1 MAALC
6 IIATASNRI
15 QEDFESNVSLKR
27 TGLSATRNILP
38 QSASPLGKPVVWS
51 ENRQALCDS
60 LWYFK
65 QHQAGSYPIDGVLR
79 GFLLDGESTIRD
91 IVTSDVIISTLGG
104 GRQKDSTTKMS
115 VRVNETRNCIVN
127 QCKEAFKR
135 GVPVAVII
143 GRKCTLTPVRVLYN
157 YNVLDWFTI
166 TDLWIEKDGQND
178 IFFWKI
184 RLERT
189 DRTTPSWCQP
199 DDALTQT
206 VEPRPFPHGKLD
218 CVHCGVLS
226 MYSFAQGWAC
236 LNGNCE
242 QHFTLADG
250 TSLTDLSYAG
260 HSATIIAWCSECKH
274 ASKTIF
280 VEGWTCYNR
289 GCSKAFEFPAE
300 VDMGALTYSEAFL
313 SERTTFPTP
322 PDSLVPPMPNPS
334 DGCGT
339 EKAAR
344 ISIVCPRCRGC
355 SRRVYW
361 NRWSCDNK
369 ECNYILPAAPRPLSI
384 EDIRAE
390 TTKRKSLLQVKKND
404 SLVQR
409 DLMICGHKVEQYFL
423 PDMEAKGQCCGTV
436 LIFRATD
443 AINNTRNGPNHL
455 WMDIQEAAARGD
467 DFKRNAVKCPG
478 TSSEILTRNFQRNWG
493 APYKFVVAVKST
505 SFKEAPPYVM
515 QALKRMQW
523 AGRQSVQAS
532 NDGFEQGHALKPA
545 SMDTKFVDFNELLTI
560 GYMEDDAISYH
571 DDGEDTLGPTVA
583 TLSLGSSARMLFAEK
598 TKYNPKT
605 KKGTRSTARNQV
617 LAFPVHHGDMVVM
630 HGAQVHQQYDHK
642 VEPSGKRRFALT
654 CRNIIISK
662 IDEDQQEDAMSKGEI
677 PADAGQWTYDGY

>member
-1 MAALC
+1 M
-6 IIATASNRI
+6 
-15 QEDFESNVSLKR
+15 SL
-27 TGLSATRNILP
+27 S
-38 QSASPLGKPVVWS
+38 QASPLGKPVVWS

-143 GRKCTLTPVRVLYN
+143 GRKCTLAPVQVLYN

-236 LNGNCE
+236 LNGNCK

-300 VDMGALTYSEAFL
+300 V
-313 SERTTFPTP
+313 
-322 PDSLVPPMPNPS
+322 
-334 DGCGT
+334 
-339 EKAAR
+339 
-344 ISIVCPRCRGC
+344 
-355 SRRVYW
+355 
-361 NRWSCDNK
+361 
-369 ECNYILPAAPRPLSI
+369 
-384 EDIRAE
+384 
-390 TTKRKSLLQVKKND
+390 KKND

-443 AINNTRNGPNHL
+443 AINKTRNGPNHL

-493 APYKFVVAVKST
+493 APYKFVVAVNST

-532 NDGFEQGHALKPA
+532 NDGFEQGHALKSA

>member
-226 MYSFAQGWAC
+226 MYR
-236 LNGNCE
+236 L
-242 QHFTLADG
+242 
-250 TSLTDLSYAG
+250 DL
-260 HSATIIAWCSECKH
+260 
-274 ASKTIF
+274 
-280 VEGWTCYNR
+280 
-289 GCSKAFEFPAE
+289 
-300 VDMGALTYSEAFL
+300 L
-313 SERTTFPTP
+313 
-322 PDSLVPPMPNPS
+322 
-334 DGCGT
+334 
-339 EKAAR
+339 
-344 ISIVCPRCRGC
+344 
-355 SRRVYW
+355 
-361 NRWSCDNK
+361 
-369 ECNYILPAAPRPLSI
+369 
-384 EDIRAE
+384 
-390 TTKRKSLLQVKKND
+390 
-404 SLVQR
+404 
-409 DLMICGHKVEQYFL
+409 
-423 PDMEAKGQCCGTV
+423 
-436 LIFRATD
+436 
-443 AINNTRNGPNHL
+443 
-455 WMDIQEAAARGD
+455 
-467 DFKRNAVKCPG
+467 
-478 TSSEILTRNFQRNWG
+478 
-493 APYKFVVAVKST
+493 
-505 SFKEAPPYVM
+505 
-515 QALKRMQW
+515 
-523 AGRQSVQAS
+523 
-532 NDGFEQGHALKPA
+532 
-545 SMDTKFVDFNELLTI
+545 
-560 GYMEDDAISYH
+560 
-571 DDGEDTLGPTVA
+571 
-583 TLSLGSSARMLFAEK
+583 
-598 TKYNPKT
+598 
-605 KKGTRSTARNQV
+605 
-617 LAFPVHHGDMVVM
+617 
-630 HGAQVHQQYDHK
+630 
-642 VEPSGKRRFALT
+642 
-654 CRNIIISK
+654 
-662 IDEDQQEDAMSKGEI
+662 
-677 PADAGQWTYDGY
+677 

>member
-1 MAALC
+1 
-6 IIATASNRI
+6 
-15 QEDFESNVSLKR
+15 
-27 TGLSATRNILP
+27 
-38 QSASPLGKPVVWS
+38 
-51 ENRQALCDS
+51 
-60 LWYFK
+60 
-65 QHQAGSYPIDGVLR
+65 
-79 GFLLDGESTIRD
+79 
-91 IVTSDVIISTLGG
+91 
-104 GRQKDSTTKMS
+104 MS

-143 GRKCTLTPVRVLYN
+143 GRKCTLAPVQVLYN

-236 LNGNCE
+236 LNGNCK

-300 VDMGALTYSEAFL
+300 V
-313 SERTTFPTP
+313 
-322 PDSLVPPMPNPS
+322 
-334 DGCGT
+334 
-339 EKAAR
+339 
-344 ISIVCPRCRGC
+344 
-355 SRRVYW
+355 
-361 NRWSCDNK
+361 
-369 ECNYILPAAPRPLSI
+369 
-384 EDIRAE
+384 
-390 TTKRKSLLQVKKND
+390 KKND

-443 AINNTRNGPNHL
+443 AINKTRNGPNHL

-493 APYKFVVAVKST
+493 APYKFVVAVNST

-532 NDGFEQGHALKPA
+532 NDGFEQGHALKSA

-630 HGAQVHQQYDHK
+630 HGAQVHQQFDHK

-677 PADAGQWTYDGY
+677 PVDAGQWTYDGY